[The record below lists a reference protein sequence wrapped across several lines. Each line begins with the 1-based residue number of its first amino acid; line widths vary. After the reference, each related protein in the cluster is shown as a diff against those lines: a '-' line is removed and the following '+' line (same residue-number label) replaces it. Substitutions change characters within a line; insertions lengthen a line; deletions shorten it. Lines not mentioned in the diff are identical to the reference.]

1 MKEEKTVQK
10 AKTSESKAVKPKKT
24 AAKKTITAAA
34 EKTAVKTVKSVNKTI
49 KALEKKIKPVQ
60 PEEKAEAIET
70 AAEEIKVVK
79 TERKKSVM
87 FVASEGLPFVKTGG
101 LADVVGALP
110 KQLAENANYDVSVI
124 MPLYAQI
131 DASVRARMNFVG
143 NFNVGL
149 AWRNQYCGLFT
160 LREGKVTYL
169 FIDNEYYFKRDNLY
183 GYFDDGSVSRFSRK
197 PCSTV
202 WVTSVIIPTFCIA
215 TTGKPR
221 LRLYICTRFTPVS
234 SGSTALKPCL
244 PFII

>member
-10 AKTSESKAVKPKKT
+10 AKTSESKTTKTKKT
-24 AAKKTITAAA
+24 AAKKTTTAAA
-34 EKTAVKTVKSVNKTI
+34 EKNAVKTVKSVNKTI

-160 LREGKVTYL
+160 LRDGKVTYL

-183 GYFDDGSVSRFSRK
+183 GYFDDGERFAFFSKAVLDSLGSGQIRNGNRKRFVRLSRK
-197 PCSTV
+197 Y
-202 WVTSVIIPTFCIA
+202 
-215 TTGKPR
+215 R
-221 LRLYICTRFTPVS
+221 L
-234 SGSTALKPCL
+234 GD
-244 PFII
+244 